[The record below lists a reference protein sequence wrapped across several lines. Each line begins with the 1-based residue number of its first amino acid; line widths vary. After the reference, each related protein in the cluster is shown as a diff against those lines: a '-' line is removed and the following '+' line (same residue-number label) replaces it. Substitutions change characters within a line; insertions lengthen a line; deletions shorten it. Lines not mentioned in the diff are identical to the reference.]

1 MLNKNPYMH
10 PTKQQIAQTEQAKK
24 DIALAKEAIIQTAK
38 ECIDDP
44 KFKKY
49 KAELEAF
56 KATVFK
62 QLSEPMYPN
71 PTEDAYYLRSCINT
85 MLVLDGILTKTA
97 KNAKEK

>member
-1 MLNKNPYMH
+1 MLNKNPYMQ

-62 QLSEPMYPN
+62 QLSEPMYADPIQ
-71 PTEDAYYLRSCINT
+71 DAYYLRACMNT
-85 MLVLDGILTKTA
+85 ILVLDTLVSKPE
-97 KNAKEK
+97 KDAKE